1 MSGTWLF
8 LTLAQGLVLM
18 LAVVAARAYA
28 RRSKQTHEVLGI
40 ADKESERQFLV
51 DNWSM
56 VEQVAARHG
65 MSPEE
70 LGEVRRR
77 VFDSSD

>member
-1 MSGTWLF
+1 
-8 LTLAQGLVLM
+8 
-18 LAVVAARAYA
+18 
-28 RRSKQTHEVLGI
+28 
-40 ADKESERQFLV
+40 
-51 DNWSM
+51 M